1 MLTNLSLTKEENE
14 MQRST
19 NNVSIL
25 NRLTTIEDYFPLYLD
40 RILQLYAL
48 KIKERQEEIDSIVS
62 RSTINENKLKRFLAF
77 FSFLG
82 RSFIETRNPR
92 WFSRHF
98 STFERRSDRKQQRRM
113 RRRFEFV
120 SVRFRLVKTFR
131 RTFLEKSREKKWK
144 SKRKKRKQKENE

>member
-92 WFSRHF
+92 
-98 STFERRSDRKQQRRM
+98 
-113 RRRFEFV
+113 
-120 SVRFRLVKTFR
+120 
-131 RTFLEKSREKKWK
+131 
-144 SKRKKRKQKENE
+144 

>member
-48 KIKERQEEIDSIVS
+48 KMKERQEEIDSIVS

-92 WFSRHF
+92 
-98 STFERRSDRKQQRRM
+98 
-113 RRRFEFV
+113 
-120 SVRFRLVKTFR
+120 
-131 RTFLEKSREKKWK
+131 
-144 SKRKKRKQKENE
+144 